1 MKAKIRPAN
10 LPQARKNDLDKVAR
24 QYISEQIDEYS
35 RDLKWKMTRRVVCS
49 VALVLSDQYGF
60 GEKRIRRAVEGIT
73 EILAGVSEDVYG
85 KGEIDPAGVDKVAD
99 NMMAELLDRGIHIA
113 FEGDPLYDSC
123 EKIRERKKKIASD
136 VAAYGSDQGN

>member
-60 GEKRIRRAVEGIT
+60 GEKRIKRAVEGIT
-73 EILAGVSEDVYG
+73 EILAGVSEDVYD

-99 NMMAELLDRGIHIA
+99 NMMAELLDRGIQLA

-123 EKIRERKKKIASD
+123 EKIRERKKKIASGGG
-136 VAAYGSDQGN
+136 AHGSDQR